1 MQAYHSSKNYKDIAM
16 TKEHLAANSRLLQKL
31 NAHINEDQVFS
42 SISQLT
48 KEVDK
53 IETFSGRSLRT
64 IKMRNEIAMLEAKLA
79 YCNDQASLR
88 RKQFHK
94 IKPED

>member
-1 MQAYHSSKNYKDIAM
+1 M
-16 TKEHLAANSRLLQKL
+16 TQEHLTANSRLLQKL
-31 NAHINEDQVFS
+31 NVHINEDQVFS

-48 KEVDK
+48 KEVEK
-53 IETFSGRSLRT
+53 IETFSGRSLHT

-79 YCNDQASLR
+79 YCNDQASLLT
-88 RKQFHK
+88 KQFHK